1 MVIDKYFLLLFE
13 YLHIMKSS
21 AYMESSANTNPNPNL
36 VQVGWN
42 ATTHVFKIA
51 ILRLKNVEDAFVKSQ
66 KAMYCYLEY
75 IEQISKQTFLAIEP
89 LEAVV
94 FVYDKVL
101 APITEAT
108 AVSPTVGAIG
118 ATELSSSLKTA
129 EKMDI
134 LANLLIPFEQ
144 QEWTLNDKIRI
155 VEEEFYKYAIL
166 FLGDTSFQLD
176 VLFPYIE
183 MSKSIIQEVNQIQPF
198 NQESWQYFLDAFYKH
213 TKRAIQQ
220 KTVPMKKQVDEKC
233 FILKTTMDYS
243 SNTNTNTKLEEISKL
258 CFI

>member
-1 MVIDKYFLLLFE
+1 
-13 YLHIMKSS
+13 
-21 AYMESSANTNPNPNL
+21 
-36 VQVGWN
+36 
-42 ATTHVFKIA
+42 
-51 ILRLKNVEDAFVKSQ
+51 
-66 KAMYCYLEY
+66 MYCYLEY

-89 LEAVV
+89 IEAVV

-101 APITEAT
+101 APITNT
-108 AVSPTVGAIG
+108 SAVSPTVGAIE
-118 ATELSSSLKTA
+118 ATELTSSLKTA

-183 MSKSIIQEVNQIQPF
+183 MSKSVIQETQQQF
-198 NQESWQYFLDAFYKH
+198 NQESWQYFLDTFYKH

-233 FILKTTMDYS
+233 FILKTAMDYS
-243 SNTNTNTKLEEISKL
+243 SSSNSSSNSKLEEISKL